1 MKKQRPVTE
10 NESVFRIR
18 TKKQPIIDGSP
29 TFEKVEEKS
38 KTYFWIGTY
47 F

>member
-1 MKKQRPVTE
+1 ME
-10 NESVFRIR
+10 DESVFRIR

-29 TFEKVEEKS
+29 TFENLEEKP
-38 KTYFWIGTY
+38 KTYFWISTY